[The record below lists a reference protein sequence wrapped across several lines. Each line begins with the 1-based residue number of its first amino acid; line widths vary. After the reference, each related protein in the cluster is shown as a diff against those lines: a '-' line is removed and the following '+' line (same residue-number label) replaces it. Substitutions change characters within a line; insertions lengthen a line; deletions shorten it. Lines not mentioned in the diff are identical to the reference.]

1 MIDYHS
7 KYAWAVSL
15 PNKCGTKK
23 HKFLK
28 LLLAYWERRKIN
40 KCGPI
45 VEKSSLT
52 KHIWNFL
59 NKTKYKFIQQF
70 QSYRLYLLIASLEQY
85 YIIS

>member
-1 MIDYHS
+1 MIDYHT

-40 KCGPI
+40 KVWSDSGK
-45 VEKSSLT
+45 E
-52 KHIWNFL
+52 FF
-59 NKTKYKFIQQF
+59 NKTYLKFFEQNEIQ
-70 QSYRLYLLIASLEQY
+70 ICPT
-85 YIIS
+85 ISEL